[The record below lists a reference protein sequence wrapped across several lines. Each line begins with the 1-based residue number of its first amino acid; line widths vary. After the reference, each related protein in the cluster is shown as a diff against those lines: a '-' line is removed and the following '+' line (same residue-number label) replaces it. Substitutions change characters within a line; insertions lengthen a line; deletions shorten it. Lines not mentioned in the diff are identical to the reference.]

1 MQNRD
6 TFSSLH
12 PIISFLFFGLVLV
25 FSMFVTHPAC
35 ILISLLSAL
44 VYSIYLR
51 GKKAVRLSL
60 FGLLPLILLTAL
72 INPAFNHEGE
82 TILRYL
88 PTGNP
93 LTLESIVWG
102 VAAGAILA
110 AVVCWFS
117 CYNVVMTSDKF
128 IYLFGRLIPAMS
140 LVLSMSLRFIPKFSA
155 QIKVVSNA
163 QRCVGRD
170 VSNGSVW
177 QRMKHAFTILSIML
191 TWSFENAIETSD
203 SMRSRGYGL
212 PGRTAF
218 SIYRFDRRDRAVLL
232 FLCACGA
239 WLITGWVRGG
249 LHWRYFPSVR
259 GVGAQAY
266 PVSLFIV
273 YALLCLLP
281 LIVDIAADKK
291 WAAVRAAAGE
301 MKADA

>member
-44 VYSIYLR
+44 FYSIYLR

-102 VAAGAILA
+102 VAAGAVLA

-177 QRMKHAFTILSIML
+177 QRMRHAFTILSIML

-218 SIYRFDRRDRAVLL
+218 SIYRFDRRDCAALL

-239 WLITGWVRGG
+239 WLITGWARGG

-259 GVGAQAY
+259 GVGAQVY

-273 YALLCLLP
+273 YALLSLLP

-291 WAAVRAAAGE
+291 WAAVRAAAGG